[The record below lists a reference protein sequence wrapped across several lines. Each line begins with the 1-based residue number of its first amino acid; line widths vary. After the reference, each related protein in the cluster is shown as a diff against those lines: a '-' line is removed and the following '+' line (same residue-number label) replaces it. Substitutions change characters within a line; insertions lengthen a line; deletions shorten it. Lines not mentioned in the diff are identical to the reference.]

1 MTNISLLGQ
10 GSSFAR
16 CPSGSH
22 FKTSWLI
29 SLHVLSFWKWLDSMH
44 GDYFQIYTALQ
55 WQQQKQGEQQL
66 NKSSCE
72 VISSIQVDL
81 SEVYLEEIQESEKTK
96 KQEQKQENAV
106 KKRYKKTKSISICWV
121 MGP

>member
-1 MTNISLLGQ
+1 
-10 GSSFAR
+10 
-16 CPSGSH
+16 
-22 FKTSWLI
+22 
-29 SLHVLSFWKWLDSMH
+29 MH

-66 NKSSCE
+66 NESSCE

-106 KKRYKKTKSISICWV
+106 KKDTRRPNQFLYA
-121 MGP
+121 G

>member
-1 MTNISLLGQ
+1 
-10 GSSFAR
+10 
-16 CPSGSH
+16 
-22 FKTSWLI
+22 
-29 SLHVLSFWKWLDSMH
+29 MH
-44 GDYFQIYTALQ
+44 WDYFQIYTALQ

-96 KQEQKQENAV
+96 KQEQKQENTV
-106 KKRYKKTKSISICWV
+106 KKKDKRYKKTKSISICWV

>member
-1 MTNISLLGQ
+1 
-10 GSSFAR
+10 
-16 CPSGSH
+16 
-22 FKTSWLI
+22 
-29 SLHVLSFWKWLDSMH
+29 MH

-72 VISSIQVDL
+72 VISSIQVNL

-106 KKRYKKTKSISICWV
+106 KKIQDQINFYMLGDGAIELYTYSSGRYVETLLKYINNQLNTNHCTCT
-121 MGP
+121 

>member
-1 MTNISLLGQ
+1 
-10 GSSFAR
+10 
-16 CPSGSH
+16 
-22 FKTSWLI
+22 
-29 SLHVLSFWKWLDSMH
+29 MH

-96 KQEQKQENAV
+96 KQEQKQEHC
-106 KKRYKKTKSISICWV
+106 KKKIQEDQINFYMLGDGAIELYTYSSGRCVDIPLKDTNHKKKYIYKKYFFVVWS
-121 MGP
+121 

>member
-1 MTNISLLGQ
+1 
-10 GSSFAR
+10 
-16 CPSGSH
+16 
-22 FKTSWLI
+22 
-29 SLHVLSFWKWLDSMH
+29 MH

-96 KQEQKQENAV
+96 KQEQKQENTV

>member
-1 MTNISLLGQ
+1 
-10 GSSFAR
+10 
-16 CPSGSH
+16 
-22 FKTSWLI
+22 
-29 SLHVLSFWKWLDSMH
+29 MH
-44 GDYFQIYTALQ
+44 WDYFQIYTALQ

-96 KQEQKQENAV
+96 KQEQKQENTV
-106 KKRYKKTKSISICWV
+106 KKKIQEDQINFYMLGDGAIELYTYSSGRCVEI
-121 MGP
+121 P